1 MKTIVI
7 FCFLILYAFF
17 GYAQER
23 DEMLGKPE
31 ETESGQIK
39 TDTSTNRTIT
49 GSAYGAPEEEI
60 NEADSIK
67 TQLSDT
73 VIIEPPARKKE
84 E

>member
-1 MKTIVI
+1 MKTIVV
-7 FCFLILYAFF
+7 FCFLILYTLL

-49 GSAYGAPEEEI
+49 GSAYGEPEEEI

-67 TQLSDT
+67 TELSDT
-73 VIIEPPARKKE
+73 VIVEQPARKE